1 MKLSMISGDDNGIA
15 LIHIGASGGM
25 LNAESY
31 LIEGVKAEKHTPGK
45 QNDVILLENMNG
57 SPVVILE
64 WGRRIRPAKK
74 RMRLCEWRELQRGY
88 STSD

>member
-1 MKLSMISGDDNGIA
+1 MISGDDNGIA

-57 SPVVILE
+57 SPVVIL
-64 WGRRIRPAKK
+64 GVGA
-74 RMRLCEWRELQRGY
+74 QN
-88 STSD
+88 TSSEEADAI